1 MAEKSD
7 PTETVSLQ
15 ELAES
20 NMLQI
25 EAILR
30 ILVKKN
36 LVTKEE
42 YIEVMRQIVEEM
54 SEEEKKAN

>member
-7 PTETVSLQ
+7 PTETLSLQ

-25 EAILR
+25 EGILR

>member
-1 MAEKSD
+1 MAEKSGSK
-7 PTETVSLQ
+7 ETVSLQ

-20 NMLQI
+20 TMLQI
-25 EAILR
+25 EALLR

-36 LVTKEE
+36 LITKEE
-42 YIEVMRQIVEEM
+42 YIEEIRQLVEEM

>member
-7 PTETVSLQ
+7 LTETVSLQ